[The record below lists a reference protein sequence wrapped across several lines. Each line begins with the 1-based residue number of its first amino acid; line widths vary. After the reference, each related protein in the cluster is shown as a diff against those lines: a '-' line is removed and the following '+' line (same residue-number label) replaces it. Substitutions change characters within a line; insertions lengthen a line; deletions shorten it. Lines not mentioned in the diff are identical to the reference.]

1 MRASSSRLVAF
12 MGMLA
17 ILLLCIGFRI
27 VTLYQFAM
35 TGRLGSSIDRVVPFL
50 VAGITLFA
58 PYAVNKFSTLF
69 ADITRPKK

>member
-1 MRASSSRLVAF
+1 
-12 MGMLA
+12 MGR
-17 ILLLCIGFRI
+17 FRI

-58 PYAVNKFSTLF
+58 PYTANKFSTLF